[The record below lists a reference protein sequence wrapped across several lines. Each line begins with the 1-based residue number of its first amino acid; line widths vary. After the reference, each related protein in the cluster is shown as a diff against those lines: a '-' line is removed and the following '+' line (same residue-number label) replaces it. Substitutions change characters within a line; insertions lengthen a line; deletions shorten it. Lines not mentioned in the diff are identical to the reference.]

1 MLDSKSTGLGS
12 EPQTE
17 TELSL
22 SEFTTFL
29 EEIREQPAWRA
40 KADKEMDYCDGNQ
53 LDSEILGRMQEI
65 GIPPAVEP
73 LMGPTIDGVLG
84 LEVKSRG
91 DWKVIPDTQNDGDDV
106 ADALNYKLHQAEA
119 RSGADIACSEAF
131 SSEIKVGL
139 GWIYVGRETDPF
151 LYPYKVE
158 AIHRNEIFWDWFAKP
173 DLSNARYLIR
183 RKWFDRRIPK
193 LMFPD
198 QADLIGHAGTGWM
211 GLDHTTLTLD
221 GGTSTGLYVAADQER
236 GCSIEEQEWRDIGR
250 NRVCLFEVW
259 YRRWERVLVLKAP
272 DGRVVE
278 YDRKNQAH
286 LYAVAS
292 GTIDPVWAIISRV
305 RLSWWMGPHKLSDT
319 PSPYRHNRFP
329 YVPFWGK
336 REDRTGAPF
345 GLARGMMYLQDQINA
360 MHSKSQWLMAARRVV
375 RTEGAVVGDD
385 EQFRQEA
392 SRPDA
397 DIKLSA
403 KAMRDGG
410 IFRVETDLELT
421 QQQFQR
427 LQDSRDGLRRV
438 GGIYSE
444 FQGQNSNTTS
454 GVQFNSQV
462 EQSNQ
467 SLADILDNFKTARTA
482 VGDLLLSMIIDGL
495 IGKQESVFINGKG
508 LRPDKTVLLNAP
520 AMDDETGM
528 EYLTNDIERVKLKVA
543 VDNVPSAVTFRQQQ
557 LASLS
562 EAFKSAPPQF
572 QPIMLP
578 YLLALMDIPDR
589 DDLVRAIKEA
599 GNHTSPE
606 QVQQLID
613 QAVERALIK
622 ARHDVEMEKIRQQQP
637 LIDAQVQKVAAEA
650 ATKAVEGFFSATQAA
665 NQIAMIPSVAQSA
678 DQILRSAGMPDH
690 DAAPLIA
697 QAPSGAESANLPH
710 NTSPMFPANP
720 DVGLRS
726 GIEGGQE
733 PQPGGIQ

>member
-1 MLDSKSTGLGS
+1 MLDSKSAGLGI
-12 EPQTE
+12 EQQTE

-53 LDSEILGRMQEI
+53 LNSEILARMQEI

-84 LEVKSRG
+84 LEVKNRG

-106 ADALNYKLHQAEA
+106 ADALSYKLHQAES
-119 RSGADIACSEAF
+119 RSAADIACSDAF

-198 QADLIGHAGTGWM
+198 RADLIEHAGTGWT
-211 GLDHTTLTLD
+211 GLDHTTLTID

-236 GCSIEEQEWRDIGR
+236 GWSIEEQEWRDLNR

-278 YDRKNQAH
+278 YDAKNPAH
-286 LYAVAS
+286 RYAVAA
-292 GTIDPVWAIISRV
+292 GAIEPVWAIVSRV
-305 RLSWWMGPHKLSDT
+305 RLSWWMGPHKLSDA
-319 PSPYRHNRFP
+319 PSQYRHNRFP

-336 REDRTGAPF
+336 REDRTGVPF

-360 MHSKSQWLMAARRVV
+360 LHSKSQWMMAARRVV
-375 RTEGAVVGDD
+375 RTEGAVKGDD
-385 EQFRQEA
+385 ELFRQEVA
-392 SRPDA
+392 RPDA
-397 DIKLSA
+397 DIVLSA

-410 IFRVETDLELT
+410 VFKVETDLELT

-467 SLADILDNFKTARTA
+467 SLADILDNFKTARMA
-482 VGDLLLSMIIDGL
+482 VGDLLLSMIIEDS
-495 IGKQESVFINGKG
+495 IGRQESVFINGKG

-520 AMDDETGM
+520 ATDDETGVQ
-528 EYLTNDIERVKLKVA
+528 YLTNDIERVKLKVA
-543 VDNVPSAVTFRQQQ
+543 VDNVPSAATFKQQQ
-557 LASLS
+557 LAALS

-589 DDLVRAIKEA
+589 EDLVRAIKEA
-599 GNHTSPE
+599 GNSTSPE
-606 QVQQLID
+606 QVQQLIK
-613 QAVERALIK
+613 QAVEQALIK
-622 ARHDVEMEKIRQQQP
+622 ARHDVEMQKIRQQQP
-637 LIDAQVQKVAAEA
+637 VIDATVRKLVAEA
-650 ATKAVEGFFSATQAA
+650 VNKGVEGMFSATQAA
-665 NQIAMIPSVAQSA
+665 NQIALVPGVAPVA
-678 DQILRSAGMPDH
+678 DQMLRSAGMH
-690 DAAPLIA
+690 DYDQPPIVGAVPAGVQAAPL
-697 QAPSGAESANLPH
+697 PE
-710 NTSPMFPANP
+710 NTNPLTPTNPA
-720 DVGLRS
+720 VGMDR
-726 GIEGGQE
+726 GIEGGQ
-733 PQPGGIQ
+733 PAQGAFAQ